1 MENIKKELK
10 KVIEDVMLPESEDY
24 SKELDSLITKE
35 NANQDDID
43 AKEDIDSFI
52 NELKNILEIIEED
65 KLSNQEA
72 INIYEKIITMLNEHE
87 DEEH

>member
-24 SKELDSLITKE
+24 SKELASLITKE

-87 DEEH
+87 EDH